1 VGRLAPKRGPGGTAR
16 LAGFSARLH
25 AEDPLAIGTRLSKR
39 GGVMGS
45 LARATGLLAVLL
57 CLLTMLAVSPVN
69 TVAQGRQYSEPGTCE
84 DVVLET
90 SCGFP
95 VALHYLRCTYT
106 NTYFLDADGD
116 VVRMA
121 SHGVI
126 VVELTNVDTGQVIV
140 RKAQGPWQYDVATDT
155 NRAPGPWLFF
165 DVDVLIYT
173 KGLAIWTPTELL
185 KWTGNA
191 EDLCVTLAEP

>member
-1 VGRLAPKRGPGGTAR
+1 
-16 LAGFSARLH
+16 
-25 AEDPLAIGTRLSKR
+25 
-39 GGVMGS
+39 MGS
-45 LARATGLLAVLL
+45 LARATRLLAVLF
-57 CLLTMLAVSPVN
+57 CMLTMLALSPVN
-69 TVAQGRQYSEPGTCE
+69 AVAQGRQYSEPGTCE

-90 SCGFP
+90 SCSFP

-126 VVELTNVDTGQVIV
+126 VVELTNVDTDQVIV
-140 RKAQGPWQYDVATDT
+140 RKIQGPWQYDVATDT

-165 DVDVLIYT
+165 NEGLLIYT
-173 KGLAIWTPTELL
+173 KGLAVWTPTELL